1 MDNPN
6 ELPDFI
12 WRTLEQSYVN
22 LVNDVSMLSQEAL
35 EKERD
40 HQDVMNDVEKMI
52 DTYTY
57 HVFATIILFMEEG
70 GDLHELQRDPGEEP
84 R

>member
-22 LVNDVSMLSQEAL
+22 LVNDVAVLSQEAQD
-35 EKERD
+35 KGRD
-40 HQDVMNDVEKMI
+40 QQDVMNDVEKAI
-52 DTYTY
+52 ETYTY
-57 HVFATIILFMEEG
+57 HVFATLIQYIEEG
-70 GDLHELQRDPGEEP
+70 GDLHELQRDAG
-84 R
+84 